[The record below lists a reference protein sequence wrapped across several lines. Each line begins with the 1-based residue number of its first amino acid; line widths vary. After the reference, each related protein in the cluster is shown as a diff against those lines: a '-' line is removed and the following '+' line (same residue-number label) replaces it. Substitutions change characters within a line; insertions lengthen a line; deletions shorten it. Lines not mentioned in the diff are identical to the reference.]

1 MNEALG
7 TKSVSVVIPVY
18 NEEENVKQ
26 VYKQTV
32 KILLSL
38 GFIYE
43 IIFVDDGS
51 QDNTEVIL
59 KELRV
64 QDQNVKI
71 IKFSKNHGQ
80 AQALLAGFQSSVNNV
95 VVTMDGDLQNDPG
108 DIALLLSKISEGFD
122 FVTGWRCNR
131 KDNFFRRAVS
141 RIANFSIS
149 LKTGVKL
156 RDYGCALTA
165 AKKEIIDKVL
175 SYGLSSRFIKPLM
188 VISAKSFLE
197 IKVTHRKR
205 ASGKSKYSVLK
216 IIKTGLDF
224 LVNFHL

>member
-1 MNEALG
+1 MNEALE

-32 KILLSL
+32 KILLNL
-38 GFIYE
+38 GLIYE

-51 QDNTEVIL
+51 QDNTGVIL
-59 KELRV
+59 KELRG
-64 QDQNVKI
+64 QDQYVRI

-80 AQALLAGFQSSVNNV
+80 AQALLAGFKSSVNNV

-131 KDNFFRRAVS
+131 NDNFFRRVVS

-165 AKKEIIDKVL
+165 AKKELIDKVL
-175 SYGLSSRFIKPLM
+175 SYGPSSRFIKPLM

-205 ASGKSKYSVLK
+205 ASGKSKYSLLK

-224 LVNFHL
+224 LANFHL